1 MNWLTVHN
9 LPAYAY
15 QYQKGNETTNEF
27 VQRLA
32 KELDDEFVRVGPEK
46 VIAFVAE
53 PVVGATSGCVPA
65 PPGYFVAIRE
75 VCDK

>member
-1 MNWLTVHN
+1 MKRLTFHGS
-9 LPAYAY
+9 PAYAY
-15 QYQKGNETTNEF
+15 QYQKANETTNEF

-32 KELDDEFVRVGPEK
+32 QELDDEFMRVGPEK

-53 PVVGATSGCVPA
+53 PVVGATSGCVSA
-65 PPGYFVAIRE
+65 PPGYFAAVRK